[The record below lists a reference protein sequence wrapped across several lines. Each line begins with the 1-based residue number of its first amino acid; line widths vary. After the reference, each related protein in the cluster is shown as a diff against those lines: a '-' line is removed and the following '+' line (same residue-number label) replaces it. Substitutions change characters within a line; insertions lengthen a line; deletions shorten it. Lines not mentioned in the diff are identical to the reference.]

1 MPSSKLGEAPGLLDD
16 VPRCSVP
23 LIWEDPTFGY
33 WRNGSGFLVTYSGH
47 LFLVTARHC
56 LRNREVEKLRIIAD
70 LSGTRLLPVAGQ
82 AIPEDDADYADF
94 AILSLL
100 SNANPA
106 TNTDPVPF
114 NLDGGE
120 ATAKPHPGAILTV
133 RGFPAEAP
141 KAQIDYDAR
150 KIYVQAGVFDAT
162 AAGVDATGGKYRLKY
177 VEGLP
182 LSYLGGLSGSPV
194 FLREKAESSLCRYRL
209 CGVLIQGD
217 TPPVGHFVAISLI
230 VTALEGLTGCVASLS
245 RVGVG

>member
-1 MPSSKLGEAPGLLDD
+1 MPSANPERVPVLLED
-16 VPRCSVP
+16 VPKCSVP

-33 WRNGSGFLVTYSGH
+33 WRNGSGFLVTYKGQ

-56 LRNREVEKLRIIAD
+56 VRNREAHTLRIMAD
-70 LSGTRLLPVAGQ
+70 LGGTRCLPVDVQ
-82 AIPEDDADYADF
+82 AMPTDDADYADF

-106 TNTDPVPF
+106 TNSDPVPF
-114 NLDGGE
+114 KLDGGE
-120 ATAKPHPGAILTV
+120 ATAKSHPGAILTV

-141 KAQIDYDAR
+141 CSLIDYDAR
-150 KIYVQAGVFDAT
+150 KIHVQAAVFDAT

-194 FLREKAESSLCRYRL
+194 FLREKTESRLFRYRL
-209 CGVLIQGD
+209 CGVLTQGP
-217 TPPVGHFVAISLI
+217 TPPIGHFVAISLI
-230 VTALEGLTGCVASLS
+230 VTALEILCRRVASLS
-245 RVGVG
+245 IGQ